1 MGVASAIYKGSAS
14 YGRFIA
20 IISAIIATLIG
31 IALIVMGVN
40 HNISVSKRS
49 YTANATV
56 ISKNCSNSSSNSS
69 SNNSNLCEYT
79 INYKDENG
87 NMNNATFSTTNE
99 YLLNSIIPISYG
111 ENKSDVMPSKDNKKS
126 TGYGMMVFGII
137 LTLLAWGWVWVTR
150 TYEFAA
156 SASGISSAFDFFKR

>member
-31 IALIVMGVN
+31 IALVVMGVN

-56 ISKNCSNSSSNSS
+56 ISKNCSNSSST

-87 NMNNATFSTTNE
+87 NVNNATFSTTNE